1 MSRVHAATFVG
12 LGCLLAACP
21 STRGNSGVV
30 APTVSPAASDD
41 RPLRISIARA
51 EAEREDGVRG
61 LEEIVRTGGRPGK
74 LLALRGL
81 GRIGGA
87 NARRVLLTAL
97 GDPDPE
103 LIAAA
108 MAAIGVAREL
118 DDLSIEDNAPNVEP
132 LHAAFARTSGAGRVL
147 AIEALGRAGDQRSQP
162 LLVAELAGPPE
173 LAEAAGIALARHG
186 RRKIALTP
194 ATLPVV
200 LDVITHGASVR
211 TRYAAIYALARA
223 HVPTPPSAPTLP
235 AVLLERVGDADR
247 AVRVQAILAIVKFKL
262 VSSAGSQLTPALLDR
277 DWSVAV
283 EAVRALTG
291 DQADAVSADAV
302 ATALV
307 RRLPA
312 LDDGVETEAHV
323 ILEGL
328 RGLQKSGARPVV
340 ATTLRTLTQWASTTT
355 KAPALTRAW
364 IECLATSAYARG
376 ANQLAPVA
384 ACGGGAL
391 PDHLRLPLV
400 ADLIAAKI
408 GSLAERRSQL
418 GALLAHKDVRIRA
431 AALGALTA
439 AWKESTEAD
448 HRSTIGILVSALA
461 SPEPLFAG
469 TAVEAAEGFYEA
481 IGTGDHSAIDA
492 AVIERATIEKDPDL
506 SGPLLELIGKRKLAA
521 GLEACRAGLAGGPGR
536 AKAARGCMSALGEA
550 VGETTPT
557 HAAAPPVDVSTVIG
571 ASLEWHL
578 ATTRGELVIDLRPD
592 VAPWAVASILSL
604 TTKGLYDGL
613 EFHRVVPGFVVQGGD
628 PTESGSGGPGYVLP
642 AEPATTADGPG
653 YLAGGV
659 GLADS
664 GRDSAGSQWFVMH
677 ARAAHLDGRYTWVG
691 SLRSGQ
697 NSADALLIG
706 DKVVKATIT
715 IKSAAHN

>member
-1 MSRVHAATFVG
+1 MSRVRAATFVG

-21 STRGNSGVV
+21 SSRPGRGTPGVV
-30 APTVSPAASDD
+30 APTVPDD
-41 RPLRISIARA
+41 RPLRISVARA
-51 EAEREDGVRG
+51 EAQREDGVHE
-61 LEEIVRTGGRPGK
+61 LEEVLRASARPGK

-87 NARRVLLTAL
+87 NARRVLLASL

-103 LIAAA
+103 VTAVA

-118 DDLSIEDNAPNVEP
+118 DELSVEDNAANVEA
-132 LHAAFARTSGAGRVL
+132 LHAAFANTTGAGRVL

-162 LLVAELAGPPE
+162 LLVAELAGTPE
-173 LAEAAGIALARHG
+173 VAEAAGIALARHG

-194 ATLPVV
+194 ATLTA
-200 LDVITHGASVR
+200 VISALTSSPDAR
-211 TRYAAIYALARA
+211 TRSAATYALARA
-223 HVPTPPSAPTLP
+223 HVPTPPSDP
-235 AVLLERVGDADR
+235 AVPGALMTRVADADPGLR
-247 AVRVQAILAIVKFKL
+247 AQAILAIVKFKL
-262 VSSAGSQLTPALLDR
+262 VSTAGAQLTAALLDR
-277 DWSVAV
+277 DWKVAV

-291 DQADAVSADAV
+291 DQAEAASADAV

-384 ACGGGAL
+384 ACSGGAL

-400 ADLIAAKI
+400 ADLITAKV
-408 GSLAERRSQL
+408 GSLAERRTQL
-418 GALLAHKDVRIRA
+418 GTLLAHKDVRVRA

-461 SPEPLFAG
+461 SPEPILAG
-469 TAVEAAEGFYEA
+469 TAVEATDGFYEA
-481 IGTGDHSAIDA
+481 IGAGDHATIDA
-492 AVIERATIEKDPDL
+492 AVIARAAIEKDPDL

-521 GLEACRAGLAGGPGR
+521 GLDACRAGLAGGPGR
-536 AKAARGCMSALGEA
+536 AKAARGCLSALGEA
-550 VGETTPT
+550 VPEAASPA
-557 HAAAPPVDVSTVIG
+557 HAVAPPVDVSAVIG

-578 ATTRGELVIDLRPD
+578 VTTRGELVIELRPD
-592 VAPWAVASILSL
+592 VAPWAVASIVAL
-604 TTKGLYDGL
+604 TTKGSYDGL

-628 PTESGSGGPGYVLP
+628 PTESGSGGPGYALP
-642 AEPATTADGPG
+642 AEPGTAADGPG
-653 YLAGGV
+653 YVTGGV
-659 GLADS
+659 GMADS

-706 DKVVKATIT
+706 DKVVKATIA